1 MIDTFT
7 LALTHV
13 LMLVAAWRLLAR
25 PDLDDDAAGP
35 EAEQRGWR
43 VRDKVD

>member
-25 PDLDDDAAGP
+25 ADLDDDGADP
-35 EAEQRGWR
+35 EAGRARWNGPDR
-43 VRDKVD
+43 VD